1 MIMKLPCAV
10 TRDLLPLYT
19 ENMVEQETR
28 VLVEEH
34 LDECADC
41 RAKFSEMNVP
51 AENPVDTVK
60 PLQNLKKQI
69 RIKRL
74 RAVLIASLCV
84 FIALFTVFF
93 RADSPVL
100 LPWTEGLIQ
109 VKGVETV
116 TPEQRI
122 GRTYQMLPG
131 ETTANYTPQSYTGEA
146 LILGT
151 DSSITGI
158 MSDTAVE
165 DDGTTTVFLQA
176 TGRDSRSMNL
186 GTAEGELV
194 FCPVPDRV
202 IYGYGEPQQLLWGE
216 PMNGGAQVL
225 PRLALGYYLLIALP
239 AAGGFGLLWFL
250 FRKRSCSR
258 ILRQLFFAPVSYI
271 LSHLLLKGMKTTS
284 FFMDRDLLSILLVA
298 LAIYALLTI
307 AWQMFLTRRKEA

>member
-1 MIMKLPCAV
+1 MKLPCTV
-10 TRDLLPLYT
+10 TRDLLPLYA
-19 ENMVEQETR
+19 ENMVEPETKD
-28 VLVEEH
+28 LIEAH
-34 LDECADC
+34 LNECDDC
-41 RAKFSEMNVP
+41 RKKLSELNVP
-51 AENPVDTVK
+51 AENPIDTAR

-131 ETTANYTPQSYTGEA
+131 ETTADHTPQSYTGEA

-225 PRLALGYYLLIALP
+225 PRLALGCYLLIALP

-258 ILRQLFFAPVSYI
+258 VLRQLFFAPVSYI